1 VSLDS
6 GEAEDFSV
14 SRGELSGWVTRTH
27 RADANSTGKPRQ
39 ENAVTGLA
47 PLRCVDR
54 AQRELTP
61 AIAAEQQYR
70 WLIEHSPVAICV
82 HADGRYVYVN
92 QTLVR
97 KIGAQSADQL
107 LGRKITDFIHP
118 DSLAAVR
125 EQIAARRH
133 DGDMSPPL
141 ELVIVTLDGM
151 TREVEAQ
158 AIRTQWEGRP
168 AHKVVFRD
176 VAAQNATEANLRFQ
190 AALVDHVSDAIIST
204 TMTGFVTSWNPAA
217 EAIYNRSAV
226 DALGL
231 PIGEVVGAD
240 LDLAA
245 IVAGGGVVSTHHR
258 AGDGSERAVRVS
270 VSRMND
276 GYVVL
281 CANQTALRR
290 VERQC
295 EAVVASL
302 QEGVVVIGADG
313 TVESVNPA
321 TVRIFGGRMTE
332 GLHVVEFAKVA
343 EVPVYDANGR
353 LLTWDQRPVME
364 TLKHSPRRGCI
375 YGLDRLG
382 DGERIWVSINWS
394 LLDPGDPV
402 RSSVLM
408 SIVDI
413 TEQHNAHQQLAYQA
427 THDVLTGLPNRA
439 HLVTLINDAVG
450 PAEYRWGAV
459 LYIDLDKFKVINDE
473 LGHHAGD
480 TVLEVAAQRLRAAL
494 GPDDVVGR
502 VGGDEFVALLA
513 APIQRA
519 KVNAL
524 VRRLHTALRR
534 PIRIPGVSG
543 CEPASRVQVGA
554 SIGVVAVCPDEQR
567 CAAEILRA
575 ADAAMYQAKATGTAT
590 CHSGEIVEAAVLP
603 KKPARRA
610 GQPVRT

>member
-1 VSLDS
+1 
-6 GEAEDFSV
+6 
-14 SRGELSGWVTRTH
+14 
-27 RADANSTGKPRQ
+27 
-39 ENAVTGLA
+39 VTGIA
-47 PLRCVDR
+47 PLKRVDR
-54 AQRELTP
+54 AQRELP
-61 AIAAEQQYR
+61 LANADEQQYR

-82 HADGRYVYVN
+82 HADGRCVFVN
-92 QTLVR
+92 HTLVR
-97 KIGAQSADQL
+97 KMGAHSADQL
-107 LGRKITDFIHP
+107 LGRKITDFVHP
-118 DSLAAVR
+118 DSRAAVR
-125 EQIAARRH
+125 RQIDARQR
-133 DGDMSPPL
+133 DGDTSPAL

-151 TREVEAQ
+151 TREVEAL

-176 VAAQNATEANLRFQ
+176 VGAQKATEASLRFQ

-204 TMTGFVTSWNPAA
+204 TTTGFVTSWNPAA

-231 PIGEVVGAD
+231 PIGDVVGTD

-245 IVAGGGVVSTHHR
+245 IVAGGGVLSTTHR

-270 VSRMND
+270 VSRMDD

-281 CANQTALRR
+281 CADQTALRR
-290 VERQC
+290 AEQQC
-295 EAVVASL
+295 QMVVASL
-302 QEGVVVIGADG
+302 QEGVVVITADG

-321 TVRIFGGRMTE
+321 TLRIFGGPLT
-332 GLHVVEFAKVA
+332 GVHAVEFAKVA
-343 EVPVYDANGR
+343 DVPVYDANGR

-364 TLKHSPRRGCI
+364 TLKRSPRRGCI
-375 YGLDRLG
+375 YGLDRFS

-394 LLDPGDPV
+394 LLDPGDPEQ
-402 RSSVLM
+402 SSVLM

-413 TEQHNAHQQLAYQA
+413 TDQHKAHQQLAYQA
-427 THDVLTGLPNRA
+427 THDLLTGLPNRA
-439 HLVTLINDAVG
+439 HLVTMINDAIG

-459 LYIDLDKFKVINDE
+459 LFIDLDKFKVINDE

-494 GPDDVVGR
+494 GPNDVVGR

-519 KVNAL
+519 KVNAM

-534 PIRIPGVSG
+534 PIRIPGVSA
-543 CEPASRVQVGA
+543 CAPTIRVQVGA
-554 SIGVVAVCPDEQR
+554 SIGVVAVGPDEQR
-567 CAAEILRA
+567 CAAEVLRA
-575 ADAAMYQAKATGTAT
+575 ADAAMYQAKTTGAST
-590 CHSGEIVEAAVLP
+590 CHAGDVVEVATLP

>member
-1 VSLDS
+1 VQGIALK
-6 GEAEDFSV
+6 GI
-14 SRGELSGWVTRTH
+14 
-27 RADANSTGKPRQ
+27 N
-39 ENAVTGLA
+39 
-47 PLRCVDR
+47 R
-54 AQRELTP
+54 AQQCTLESPL
-61 AIAAEQQYR
+61 ADAAEQQYR

-92 QTLVR
+92 QTLLR
-97 KIGAQSADQL
+97 KVGARSADQL

-125 EQIAARRH
+125 RQIAARQH

-151 TREVEAQ
+151 ARQVEAL

-176 VAAQNATEANLRFQ
+176 VSAQKAAEANLRFQ

-204 TMTGFVTSWNPAA
+204 TTTGFVTSWNPAA
-217 EAIYNRSAV
+217 ETIYNRSAV

-231 PIGEVVGAD
+231 PIGEVVGTD

-270 VSRMND
+270 VSPMTD

-290 VERQC
+290 IEQQC
-295 EAVVASL
+295 QAVVACL

-313 TVESVNPA
+313 SVESVNPA
-321 TVRIFGGRMTE
+321 TLRIFGGPIT
-332 GLHVVEFAKVA
+332 GGVDVADFAKAA

-364 TLKHSPRRGCI
+364 TLKRSPRRGCV
-375 YGLDRLG
+375 YGLDRFS

-394 LLDPGDPV
+394 LLDPGDPD

-413 TEQHNAHQQLAYQA
+413 TDQHNAHQQLAYQA
-427 THDVLTGLPNRA
+427 THDVLTGLPNRS
-439 HLVTLINDAVG
+439 HLVGLLNDAIG
-450 PAEYRWGAV
+450 SAEYRWGAA
-459 LYIDLDKFKVINDE
+459 LFIDLDKFKAINDE

-480 TVLEVAAQRLRAAL
+480 TVLEVISQRLRAAL
-494 GPDDVVGR
+494 GPDNVVGR

-519 KVNAL
+519 RVNAL

-534 PIRIPGVSG
+534 PIRISGVSA
-543 CEPASRVQVGA
+543 CAPTRRVQVGA
-554 SIGVVAVCPDEQR
+554 SIGVVAVPPDEQR
-567 CAAEILRA
+567 CAAEILCA
-575 ADAAMYQAKATGTAT
+575 ADAAMYRAKTTGAPT
-590 CHSGEIVEAAVLP
+590 CHSGDVAEAAVLR
-603 KKPARRA
+603 KKPARGA
-610 GQPVRT
+610 G